1 MMNRTLGI
9 ILIVVGIAMIMW
21 TSFSYTRKEKIIDA
35 GPIQVSADRERT
47 IAWPSY
53 LGGFILVSGIVIVAV
68 SKKTG
73 NI

>member
-1 MMNRTLGI
+1 MMNRSIGI
-9 ILIVVGIAMIMW
+9 ILIVVGIAMIIW
-21 TSFSYTRKEKIIDA
+21 TSFSYTREEKIIDA
-35 GPIQVSADRERT
+35 GPIQVSADRQKT

-73 NI
+73 KI

>member
-21 TSFSYTRKEKIIDA
+21 TSFSYTKKEKIIDA

>member
-68 SKKTG
+68 SKK
-73 NI
+73 NR

>member
-1 MMNRTLGI
+1 MNRSLGI

-21 TSFSYTRKEKIIDA
+21 TSFSYTKKEKIIDA

-68 SKKTG
+68 SKK
-73 NI
+73 NR

>member
-21 TSFSYTRKEKIIDA
+21 TSFSYTKKEKIIDA

-68 SKKTG
+68 SKK
-73 NI
+73 NR